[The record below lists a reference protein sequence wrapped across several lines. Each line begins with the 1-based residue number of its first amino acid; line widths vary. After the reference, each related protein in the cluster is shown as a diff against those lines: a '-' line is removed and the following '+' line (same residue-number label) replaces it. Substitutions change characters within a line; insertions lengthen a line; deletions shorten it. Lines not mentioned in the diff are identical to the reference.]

1 MSFGAGGD
9 VVGRAIIEVAAD
21 TTAARAAFAQVK
33 AEAAGLATTMS
44 ASTSAAASTGAAAAT
59 SMATRIGTSMQK
71 AGTFVSNFGKNL
83 DRVGITMQSMGR
95 TLTTYLTLPIV
106 GLGVVATKMALDWDR
121 AWTRI
126 AAVTNLNTKQ
136 IRGMKE
142 EVQRLSQFTG
152 VAPEE
157 LADGVYFLASAGLKG
172 KQVMEALKVSARGAA
187 VGLGE
192 FGTVA
197 RLVANVLNAY
207 EGSGMKAQE
216 VTDTLVAAIREGTAE
231 PEEFASSMGRLLPIA
246 NAAGISFDE
255 LAGSL
260 ATVSNIGLDVS
271 EGTTAM
277 RGILQ
282 ALVAPGTAAADAIK
296 SIGLSLTDVRTSLA
310 EEGLLP
316 TLRELEA
323 RTKAKFGEGWIDVMR
338 DIIPNIRAL
347 TGELALTGQEAQEV
361 NDIFDAVTHSTGDM
375 SEAFKVTAE
384 SDAFKFDR
392 AMARLKAGLIELGEA
407 IIPLLTKYVIPAIR
421 DVVEWFDKLSDS
433 QKENLVKWGAIAAA
447 AGPFLLAFGMVFR
460 LVGNI
465 VRVMGL
471 LTSGIGAV
479 VRGIGLI
486 STAAEGAGIAGV
498 AGGGAAGA
506 AGTAGAGGIV
516 GFLTSLTA
524 ASKNFMASNPAMG
537 AAAVVEFWEAIQG
550 VVHPYTG
557 PSAAEITV
565 TEGQKIAGTSDV
577 TDAQATELANLDLA
591 VRNVREGMTSADQAW
606 IDFQH
611 NMEIAGFTS
620 QLTRA
625 EFDRMTEST
634 RSGDDALQDYNE
646 TILDTD
652 NALVGTTLGV
662 AYMREEFE
670 RARGV
675 TEEHLNQVKR
685 MAGTI
690 DNLGGHISATTQAQV
705 GNLLAL
711 GDWKGAMELL
721 HPQLSRLLNDVDK
734 LQSSQKRGA
743 EEAAIWAQKQK
754 QGGDA
759 AEEAAGKTDRQTGA
773 TKRSG
778 AAAQKAGHDVDGYK
792 NKLDGLPA
800 KKDTKIGTPGMTAA
814 QANAAHLKGLLDGLS
829 GTYNAIINLTLN
841 RAFNTGEPGTGQR
854 VATGGMFHAKEGA
867 MLRAASGMVTQRPQV
882 LVGEGRYKTPFGTG
896 SEAVLPL
903 NDAVLSRLGNAM
915 ANAMGR
921 SGQGRGNG
929 LQVTVNVNGV
939 SGAMDEERL
948 ARMVSKHLARN
959 MAAAGMWG

>member
-1 MSFGAGGD
+1 MSIGSGGD

-33 AEAAGLATTMS
+33 TEAASLATTMS
-44 ASTSAAASTGAAAAT
+44 ASTTAAANTGAAAAT
-59 SMATRIGTSMQK
+59 SMATRIGSSLQK
-71 AGTFVSNFGKNL
+71 AGGFVSNFGKNL

-106 GLGVVATKMALDWDR
+106 GLGVVSTKMALDWDR

-142 EVQRLSQFTG
+142 EVMRLSKFTG
-152 VAPEE
+152 TAPEE

-172 KQVMEALKVSARGAA
+172 KQVMEALRVSARGAA
-187 VGLGE
+187 VGLGD
-192 FGTVA
+192 FGTTA

-207 EGSGMKAQE
+207 EGSGMKARE

-246 NAAGISFDE
+246 NAAGIGFDE

-282 ALVAPGTAAADAIK
+282 ALVAPGTAAGEAIHK
-296 SIGLSLTDVRTSLA
+296 IGLSLTEVRTMLS

-316 TLRELEA
+316 TLRELEQ

-347 TGELALTGQEAQEV
+347 TGELALTGQEASEV

-392 AMARLKAGLIELGEA
+392 AMARLKAGLIELGQA

-421 DVVEWFDKLSDS
+421 DVIDWFEKLSDE
-433 QKENLVKWGAIAAA
+433 QKEQLVKWGAIAAA

-460 LVGNI
+460 LIGSI
-465 VRVMGL
+465 VRVLGWATGGLGKFITLLGKVPAQTPWTVPGGGGGYAPVPGAPPGTGTGAPLPPAPPVPFAGSNLGL
-471 LTSGIGAV
+471 LS
-479 VRGIGLI
+479 
-486 STAAEGAGIAGV
+486 
-498 AGGGAAGA
+498 GGAALGL
-506 AGTAGAGGIV
+506 GGV
-516 GFLTSLTA
+516 RLLEPGEEVRA
-524 ASKNFMASNPAMG
+524 Q
-537 AAAVVEFWEAIQG
+537 AAAV
-550 VVHPYTG
+550 
-557 PSAAEITV
+557 
-565 TEGQKIAGTSDV
+565 
-577 TDAQATELANLDLA
+577 
-591 VRNVREGMTSADQAW
+591 GMA
-606 IDFQH
+606 
-611 NMEIAGFTS
+611 
-620 QLTRA
+620 
-625 EFDRMTEST
+625 
-634 RSGDDALQDYNE
+634 ALQDHVELLASGQE
-646 TILDTD
+646 TLAEATDRAQGALEGMGVELDINAEAMQLAADSGVSYADALKVIEGNSKLISPELRENTTAMREWAAMTEGSIELTKEEQGKLADLVLTLDKNGVVLSENTLHQIHNLAVMGDYGAILDMLIPKLEHASRATD
-652 NALVGTTLGV
+652 NVQSASDHAADAAGILG
-662 AYMREEFE
+662 
-670 RARGV
+670 
-675 TEEHLNQVKR
+675 
-685 MAGTI
+685 
-690 DNLGGHISATTQAQV
+690 
-705 GNLLAL
+705 
-711 GDWKGAMELL
+711 
-721 HPQLSRLLNDVDK
+721 
-734 LQSSQKRGA
+734 
-743 EEAAIWAQKQK
+743 QKQL
-754 QGGDA
+754 A
-759 AEEAAGKTDRQTGA
+759 AAGAHNAATGA
-773 TKRSG
+773 ANKNTTATNKAGG
-778 AAAQKAGHDVDGYK
+778 AAKKAGADVDGYK
-792 NKLDGLPA
+792 DKLAGIPT
-800 KKDTKIGTPGMTAA
+800 KKDTKISTPGMTAA
-814 QANAAHLKGLLDGLS
+814 QANAAHLKGLLDNIS
-829 GTYNAIINLTLN
+829 GNYNALINLTFQ
-841 RAFNTGEPGTGQR
+841 RYTKGQL
-854 VATGGMFHAKEGA
+854 AEGGMFHAADGA
-867 MLRAASGMVTQRPQV
+867 VMRAASGMVTQRPQV

-939 SGAMDEERL
+939 SGNMDEERL